1 MAAAHI
7 ASFDLGNKLQTFKK
21 TKQTLFGI
29 CVRLVVFVAVLI
41 ILEAVLQQF
50 LRVDFSKKGYIT
62 QGCGFTPK
70 GPKFAVIAK
79 KNSHLQAADGCW
91 MMQSY
96 PLAHHETSKM
106 LKH

>member
-50 LRVDFSKKGYIT
+50 LRVDFSKKGLYHS
-62 QGCGFTPK
+62 G
-70 GPKFAVIAK
+70 VVV
-79 KNSHLQAADGCW
+79 SHQKARNLQ
-91 MMQSY
+91 
-96 PLAHHETSKM
+96 
-106 LKH
+106 